1 MHLISCRV
9 CTTFNYSAGKYKAL
23 ESGAIP
29 ALKDLINSEKSEA
42 RLNAIKALTT
52 LAEAPR
58 GRAKLLENVKD
69 ISEHESDSSKA
80 VARAAEIAKKVITW
94 KP

>member
-1 MHLISCRV
+1 MKCV
-9 CTTFNYSAGKYKAL
+9 FTGKYKAL
-23 ESGAIP
+23 EAGAIP
-29 ALKDLINSEKSEA
+29 ALKQLISSEKSEA

-58 GRAKLLENVKD
+58 GRAKLLENVD
-69 ISEHESDSSKA
+69 EISQQESDSSEA